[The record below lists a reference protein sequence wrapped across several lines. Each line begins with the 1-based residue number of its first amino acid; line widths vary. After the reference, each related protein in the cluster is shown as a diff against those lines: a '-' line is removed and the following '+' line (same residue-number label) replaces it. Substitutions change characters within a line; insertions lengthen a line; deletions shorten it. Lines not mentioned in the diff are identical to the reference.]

1 MKTRIG
7 LSLLLATLL
16 GAFCLLTPRVSASN
30 AAATH
35 ARLLH
40 KTYRIGD
47 LPVWTKDGQFQPQFL
62 MHSIQ
67 SSVSPKIWEA
77 NGGKS
82 SMSPYDKN
90 SSLVIST
97 TQECHHQINDFLEN
111 YR

>member
-30 AAATH
+30 GAASN
-35 ARLLH
+35 ARPLT
-40 KTYRIGD
+40 KTYRISD

-67 SSVSPKIWEA
+67 SSISPKIWDK

-82 SMSPYDKN
+82 AMAPHVESG
-90 SSLVIST
+90 SLVIST
-97 TQECHHQINDFLEN
+97 TQDCHHEIYDFLEN